1 MLPACPPR
9 SRSTPKP
16 AFAWQL
22 AAAPQRRAGP
32 HPAPL
37 SSGVYCVVAFCPSL
51 TGNTTS
57 HTSHTSLK
65 NPQNP
70 HPVCCGIACFEPRFA
85 SWREISQ
92 HTPSGGHL
100 PMFAHT
106 RRRFK
111 SSVLRYLDF
120 RPGLR
125 PDLRDI
131 AAQYSTDLIKGAEH
145 RRVRDIHPL
154 SSGASHVPVLPPA
167 PRTPR
172 PLEHQEHQG
181 PWGPPCVLRYW
192 GFRAPFQP
200 IFLENAAH
208 NTAEYGMS
216 RPAGR
221 RRRRQAANHT
231 PRLCV
236 LRYLDFR
243 PGLRPDLRD
252 IAAQYSTDQP
262 NQPPPPPPTL
272 QKCSAQRANAK
283 HLSSVLRFLRFSG
296 HHKPQQPDI
305 AAHTA
310 SGRGEVAQVRRGA

>member
-1 MLPACPPR
+1 MLPACPPH
-9 SRSTPKP
+9 SRNRP

-22 AAAPQRRAGP
+22 AAAPPRRAGP

-131 AAQYSTDLIKGAEH
+131 AAQYSTH
-145 RRVRDIHPL
+145 
-154 SSGASHVPVLPPA
+154 
-167 PRTPR
+167 
-172 PLEHQEHQG
+172 
-181 PWGPPCVLRYW
+181 
-192 GFRAPFQP
+192 
-200 IFLENAAH
+200 
-208 NTAEYGMS
+208 
-216 RPAGR
+216 
-221 RRRRQAANHT
+221 
-231 PRLCV
+231 
-236 LRYLDFR
+236 
-243 PGLRPDLRD
+243 
-252 IAAQYSTDQP
+252 QP
-262 NQPPPPPPTL
+262 NQPPPPPHQRFKNAALSEPTPNTPVVCCVL
-272 QKCSAQRANAK
+272 LKKGGDWRQTPRYRSTHSERARGKVNPGEA
-283 HLSSVLRFLRFSG
+283 RSG
-296 HHKPQQPDI
+296 QAEQERTRPRAGAGPNGPNGMGVGGLVGE
-305 AAHTA
+305 
-310 SGRGEVAQVRRGA
+310 GRL